1 MSVGRMMKRTSLIAM
16 ALLSA
21 GCSAIPSA
29 PSAIESR
36 VLLKSTTSWEGTAY
50 QTYPAGQPELTV
62 MRINIPANTSLKWHQ
77 HPMPNA
83 AYVVSGQLRVET
95 REGGKSIMLKPGD
108 VLPEIV
114 DRQHRG
120 VTGDSAVELVVFY
133 AGTPGLPL
141 SQ

>member
-1 MSVGRMMKRTSLIAM
+1 MSVSRMMKRTSLIAM

-29 PSAIESR
+29 PPAIESR
-36 VLLKSTTSWEGTAY
+36 VLLKSTTSWEGSAY
-50 QTYPAGQPELTV
+50 QAYPAGQPELTV

-95 REGGKSIMLKPGD
+95 RDGGKSIMLKPGD

>member
-1 MSVGRMMKRTSLIAM
+1 
-16 ALLSA
+16 
-21 GCSAIPSA
+21 
-29 PSAIESR
+29 
-36 VLLKSTTSWEGTAY
+36 
-50 QTYPAGQPELTV
+50 

-83 AYVVSGQLRVET
+83 AYVVSGELRVET
-95 REGGKSIMLKPGD
+95 RDGGESIMLKPGD